1 MLASF
6 FGVGIRIVL
15 YTGYAKTSSVDHAK
29 CSTLFCCPGNDEP
42 NPNSMKILVCLLAF
56 ACLWAP
62 GRSFAAQRDSLGHG
76 RLAVAA
82 VPLIMGGAAMTFC
95 DRDFRDLRNSYAVGF
110 RHDYDDYL
118 QYAPLAFAWGLK
130 ACGVRSRS
138 SWGRMIVSNAFSAAL
153 MAAMVNSLKYSVRA
167 ERPDGS
173 TRNSFPSGHAATAF
187 MAASILHKEFGHR
200 SPWFSVGGYVVA
212 AATGITRQLNN
223 RHWMSDIMV
232 GAGIG
237 ILSVELGYLFA
248 DLIYRERGIADIG
261 SFPDFDRFRRPSFLS
276 LHAGATTALGSYTVL
291 SGREVRFA
299 GGPTVGVRGAWFATP
314 YVGVGGRLAVGSMR
328 LAIDSEAQNELQ
340 YGASVA
346 VGPCFSYP
354 LTARCAVG
362 SHLSGG
368 YEYFK
373 RMRSSFG
380 DLGDRGGASIGTGVS
395 VTCVATTGFGVR
407 FSVDYDLVS
416 PVLRGSEEWLH
427 KLTVGMEVCTLF

>member
-1 MLASF
+1 
-6 FGVGIRIVL
+6 
-15 YTGYAKTSSVDHAK
+15 
-29 CSTLFCCPGNDEP
+29 
-42 NPNSMKILVCLLAF
+42 MKILVCLLAL

-200 SPWFSVGGYVVA
+200 SPWFSVGGYVAA

-248 DLIYRERGIADIG
+248 DLIYRERGIADTVLSPISTVSGGRRSFRCTPGLLPLWGVIPSCPAGRSVSQAALRSG
-261 SFPDFDRFRRPSFLS
+261 S
-276 LHAGATTALGSYTVL
+276 AALGSQHLTSGSAGGSPSAACGWPSTRRRRTSRSMGRRSPSGLVFPIPL
-291 SGREVRFA
+291 RPVVPSGRICPA
-299 GGPTVGVRGAWFATP
+299 DTSISSG
-314 YVGVGGRLAVGSMR
+314 
-328 LAIDSEAQNELQ
+328 
-340 YGASVA
+340 
-346 VGPCFSYP
+346 
-354 LTARCAVG
+354 CAV
-362 SHLSGG
+362 
-368 YEYFK
+368 
-373 RMRSSFG
+373 RS
-380 DLGDRGGASIGTGVS
+380 AIW
-395 VTCVATTGFGVR
+395 ATAAVR
-407 FSVDYDLVS
+407 
-416 PVLRGSEEWLH
+416 R
-427 KLTVGMEVCTLF
+427 